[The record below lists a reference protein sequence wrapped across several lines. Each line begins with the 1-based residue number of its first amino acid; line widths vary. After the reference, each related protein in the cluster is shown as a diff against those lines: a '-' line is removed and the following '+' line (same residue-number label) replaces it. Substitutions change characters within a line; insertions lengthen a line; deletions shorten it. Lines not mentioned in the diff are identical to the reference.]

1 MAGVSWPTEVSKLCF
16 ALVAEGVVSMF
27 AMKRFVLSLAVI
39 AAIVGVSSPLLAE
52 EKTSPKSEVAWKQI
66 GEAKGVVGMA
76 AVGGKLYACTADKK
90 LQVCDPAATT
100 VEWKTI
106 GDAPGP
112 VVSMGVVEGVLFA
125 STNARAG
132 GRLSMREAVETSADW
147 KDDGH
152 AWCLVGM
159 AGAAGKIYALV
170 DTKEAGSEPT
180 IMAREAVGTPE
191 AIAKA
196 NAVAAPGCDGLPWTA
211 ATVDRRPP
219 VGALALTEVGGKFYA
234 ATKEDKLFVGNP
246 TKPDVKWEPIGDA
259 AGVTCLAGGDGK
271 LFAVTKSGKL
281 LMWEP
286 KNSK

>member
-39 AAIVGVSSPLLAE
+39 AAIVGVSSLLLAE
-52 EKTSPKSEVAWKQI
+52 EKTSAKSEVAWKQV

-90 LQVCDPAATT
+90 LQVCDPVAAT

-106 GDAPGP
+106 GNAPGP

-132 GRLSMREAVETSADW
+132 GRLSMREAV
-147 KDDGH
+147 
-152 AWCLVGM
+152 
-159 AGAAGKIYALV
+159 
-170 DTKEAGSEPT
+170 
-180 IMAREAVGTPE
+180 GTPE

-196 NAVAAPGCDGLPWTA
+196 NAVAPPGCDGLPWTA

-219 VGALALTEVGGKFYA
+219 VGALALTEVGGKFYV

-259 AGVTCLAGGDGK
+259 AGVTVLAGGDGK

-286 KNSK
+286 KSSK